1 MKKNI
6 KVFKYITIFSII
18 SVLLFSI
25 VNIDAGIGN
34 KPDFDIEISANP
46 TEVLAGEDITVEG
59 VIKPKPFEAEVPAKE
74 IILVLDRSGSMD
86 YKVAENCKY
95 EREERYCTN
104 HNSSNNNHS
113 GWGNHSWKN
122 DYCTVHKISGDHYKT
137 RMDAL
142 KEACNNFIDKMKDVE
157 NLKIG
162 IVSYSTRTTMHNA
175 DGKYLI
181 DASEVEK
188 LKSIISSLK
197 ADGGTNTGEG
207 LNRAIYLLDS
217 SKESNPNANKSVIL
231 MSDGEPTYYTYTKDN
246 SEKSIYYRDTDIENI
261 SYITSIGGK
270 GSSDTDGTSLKY
282 ATEIGKIIKSKGY
295 NVFSIGYG
303 MDESGN
309 KKMIQ
314 IHNSMSNNN
323 DNLFPT
329 SDNAINSV
337 FEQIATNIINSYPV
351 TNIKLNLTLTTGF
364 NLNIGGNTVSIPDIT
379 YNKVS
384 GSANGK
390 IRYEAEDVHFKFIV
404 KANNPGFFKIYQDA
418 NITFPWN
425 KETEKIQVNK
435 SLEVNILPNEL
446 PVINA
451 SLASGSEV
459 IAKPNQ
465 DITVRYNIDA
475 KDFTYN
481 DSNNMTMNDIVIV
494 LDVSKDIGE
503 ANRFTGIKN
512 VLWNDLLNNSDLK
525 NNKTRYALVTYNNNA
540 ELKSELTLNTTD
552 LNDKIIKNIQLDNQN
567 YKKVGEAFSIVNSIL
582 ENSDRPEANKNIFFI
597 SSGDAEYSQDEIK
610 YIKDKGYNI
619 ITLSTNPT
627 MTSKDINRLHLE
639 LGGSSEDYFRE
650 PDANNIQNKTM
661 KAIANRI
668 KGNSSYRPYVFKPKL
683 VFSLGDNFIAKSGFE
698 SIENNNITVNVPT
711 ITYNHTSNGHYVANK
726 IDPIEFTITTKSDKF
741 GTLEFEPIE
750 NNKIIYNKLLGGQ
763 ASYTIQTP
771 KITVQ
776 VPATNIV
783 HGLDNGVLENDLS
796 VSEGEVSI
804 TGGSYAN
811 LAAAGS
817 IYSKDEIKLAIN
829 KSIDTQNVDNIQL
842 FRLENDGNKSVLM
855 PINGNASYE
864 RESETQNIYKININ
878 EDIND
883 EVRLVIKYIV
893 KIPLDEN
900 QIYTND
906 VLFYSESKSFVI
918 RNSNELPDLF

>member
-1 MKKNI
+1 MRKNI
-6 KVFKYITIFSII
+6 KVFKYIMIFSII

-34 KPDFDIEISANP
+34 KPDFDIEISSNP
-46 TEVLAGEDITVEG
+46 TEVLVGEDITVEG

-86 YKVAENCKY
+86 YKVTEPCKY
-95 EREERYCTN
+95 ERKQLYCTT
-104 HNSSNNNHS
+104 HNSSNDNHS
-113 GWGNHSWKN
+113 GWNHNWKN
-122 DYCTVHKISGDHYKT
+122 DYCTVHKISGDHKYNTNKT

-162 IVSYSTRTTMHNA
+162 IVSYSTRTTMHKG

-181 DASEVEK
+181 DASEVGK
-188 LKSIISSLK
+188 LKSIISSLD
-197 ADGGTNTGEG
+197 ANGGTNIGEG
-207 LNRAIYLLDS
+207 LNRAIYLLNS

-231 MSDGEPTYYTYTKDN
+231 MSDGEPTYYTYN
-246 SEKSIYYRDTDIENI
+246 NNGYYTDTLKETI
-261 SYITSIGGK
+261 SGTSIGG
-270 GSSDTDGTSLKY
+270 GGNNDNDGKSLKY
-282 ATEIGKIIKSKGY
+282 AKEIGSIIKSKGY
-295 NVFSIGYG
+295 NTFSIGYG
-303 MDESGN
+303 MDENEIVSS
-309 KKMIQ
+309 KMEA
-314 IHNSMSNNN
+314 IHNSMSNNTE
-323 DNLFPT
+323 NLFIA

-364 NLNIGGNTVSIPDIT
+364 NLNIGGQTVAIPDIT

-384 GSANGK
+384 GTTNDK

-425 KETEKIQVNK
+425 KEDVKIQVNK
-435 SLEVNILPNEL
+435 FLEVNVLPNEL

-451 SLASGSEV
+451 SLASASEI
-459 IAKPNQ
+459 IANPNQ

-512 VLWNDLLNNSDLK
+512 VLWNDLLNNSELK

-540 ELKSELTLNTTD
+540 ELKSELTLNTTN
-552 LNDKIIKNIQLDNQN
+552 LNDNIIKNIQLDNQN
-567 YKKVGEAFSIVNSIL
+567 YKKVGQTFSIVNSIL
-582 ENSDRPEANKNIFFI
+582 ENSDRPEANKNILFI
-597 SSGDAEYSQDEIK
+597 SSGDVEYSQDEIK

-639 LGGSSEDYFRE
+639 VEGSSEDYFRE
-650 PDANNIQNKTM
+650 PDANNIQNNTM

-698 SIENNNITVNVPT
+698 SIGNNNITVNVPT

-741 GTLEFEPIE
+741 GILEFEPIE

-776 VPATNIV
+776 VPVTNIV
-783 HGLDNGVLENDLS
+783 HGLDNGVLEDDLN

-811 LAAAGS
+811 LVAAGS
-817 IYSKDEIKLAIN
+817 IYSKDGIELAIN
-829 KSIDTQNVDNIQL
+829 KSIDTQNIDNIQL
-842 FRLENDGNKSVLM
+842 FKLENDGNESILTS
-855 PINGNASYE
+855 INGNASYE
-864 RESETQNIYKININ
+864 RENETQNIYKININ

-906 VLFYSESKSFVI
+906 VWFYSESKSFVI